1 MWPSLL
7 FAAFLLAVATALI
20 VWHVL
25 AWRRADHGGLADA
38 DHRFYRHQFRRRVQA
53 SALLGLVGLLSL
65 VDLWIEDVTTRV
77 VLWCFIL
84 LIVLWALLLAAADW
98 LASRLHF
105 DKLLS
110 ANAVEHALLKREIEK
125 LRREQDA
132 KKE

>member
-1 MWPSLL
+1 
-7 FAAFLLAVATALI
+7 
-20 VWHVL
+20 
-25 AWRRADHGGLADA
+25 
-38 DHRFYRHQFRRRVQA
+38 
-53 SALLGLVGLLSL
+53 LSL